1 MYSSDGCP
9 GSASRQK
16 SRDLELG
23 FHASLKNTSAT
34 EYEGTVRPPVVRC
47 SPVRPCS
54 KPSHKLALLTSMGLG
69 IFTGLRYE
77 LGVPVVELRQ
87 LQWIRVLQEI
97 RALVDNWACT
107 LYTSEANEKQH
118 GV

>member
-1 MYSSDGCP
+1 
-9 GSASRQK
+9 
-16 SRDLELG
+16 
-23 FHASLKNTSAT
+23 
-34 EYEGTVRPPVVRC
+34 
-47 SPVRPCS
+47 
-54 KPSHKLALLTSMGLG
+54 MGLG

-107 LYTSEANEKQH
+107 LYPSEANEKQH